1 MAFLASFVT
10 ANGYAGLSADHSFLE
25 LQRQVLP
32 QIGAALHT
40 AAPPSAAAC
49 AEHVSEEFAKN
60 VAEVLKHS
68 GIESAARGES
78 ATHSGVTKAVIER
91 SFLGVGEDG
100 VGFAHFL
107 ELLLGVG
114 IVRVPVRVQLQSKFA
129 VGALQLRFG
138 HRPAHTEDFIIVTFC
153 VCGQNGLPT
162 KERNWWD
169 YFPGF
174 FATFTIAG
182 RNRRFLSMSPCC
194 SSS

>member
-1 MAFLASFVT
+1 MAFLARFGT
-10 ANGYAGLSADHSFLE
+10 ATGYAVLHAEPRFFE

-40 AAPPSAAAC
+40 AAPPPAAAR
-49 AEHVSEEFAKN
+49 AENVSEEFAKN

-68 GIESAARGES
+68 RVESAARRES

-100 VGFAHFL
+100 VRFAHLL

-114 IVRVPVRVQLQSKFA
+114 IVRVPVRMQLQSKFA
-129 VGALQLRFG
+129 VGALQLRFC
-138 HRPAHTEDFIIVTFC
+138 HRPAHTEDFVIVTFC

-162 KERNWWD
+162 NERNWWD

-174 FATFTIAG
+174 FATRTIAG
-182 RNRRFLSMSPCC
+182 RNMRSFSL
-194 SSS
+194 

>member
-1 MAFLASFVT
+1 MAFLPSFVP
-10 ANGYAGLSADHSFLE
+10 ANGYAGLSAEHSFLE
-25 LQRQVLP
+25 FQRQVLP

-78 ATHSGVTKAVIER
+78 PTPARGESPTHSGVTKAVIER

-100 VGFAHFL
+100 VGFADFL

-114 IVRVPVRVQLQSKFA
+114 IVRVPVRMQLQSKFA

-153 VCGQNGLPT
+153 VCGQNGLPA

-182 RNRRFLSMSPCC
+182 RNRRSL
-194 SSS
+194 

>member
-1 MAFLASFVT
+1 MAFLASFVA
-10 ANGYAGLSADHSFLE
+10 ANGYAGLSAEHSFLE
-25 LQRQVLP
+25 LQRQILP

-40 AAPPSAAAC
+40 AAPPTAAAG
-49 AEHVSEEFAKN
+49 AENVSEEFAKN

-68 GIESAARGES
+68 RVESTARRES
-78 ATHSGVTKAVIER
+78 ATHSGMTKAVVER

-100 VGFAHFL
+100 VRFAHFL

-114 IVRVPVRVQLQSKFA
+114 IVRVPVRMQLQSKLA
-129 VGALQLRFG
+129 VGALQLRFC
-138 HRPAHTEDFIIVTFC
+138 HRPAHTEDFVIVTFC

-182 RNRRFLSMSPCC
+182 RNRRSFSL
-194 SSS
+194 